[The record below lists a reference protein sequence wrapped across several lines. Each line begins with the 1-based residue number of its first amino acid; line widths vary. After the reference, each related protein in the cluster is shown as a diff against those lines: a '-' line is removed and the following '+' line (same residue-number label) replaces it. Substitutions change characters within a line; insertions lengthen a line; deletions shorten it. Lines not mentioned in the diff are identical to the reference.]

1 MTDLDDQIAFNV
13 DSTTKKAAQADLD
26 HGELSEELRNYVQK
40 MAFGEDVSRQ
50 EQLEQRLE
58 EIRQK
63 KEEKVAQRRHLD
75 AKIER
80 LDAEEDRVEKELQ
93 TLTSQNEKRTKTEN
107 R

>member
-13 DSTTKKAAQADLD
+13 DSTTKKAAQDKLD
-26 HGELSEELRNYVQK
+26 HGELSEKLRNYVHK

-50 EQLEQRLE
+50 EQLMQRLE

-63 KEEKVAQRRHLD
+63 KDDHVAEQRHHE
-75 AKIER
+75 AQVER
-80 LDAEEDRVEKELQ
+80 LAAEKDRLEKELQ
-93 TLTSQNEKRTKTEN
+93 TLTTED